1 MQYMQSVDKNTCYM
15 YCSLHFRDE
24 IVGYVILR
32 NPEFLYD
39 HPEQFDIQSALL
51 KRLENLF
58 KQKVLEN
65 TNNELKNLYNHDA
78 LTGLYNRVACNEMVI
93 PMFAEL
99 EAQNVGCTI
108 VFLDVDDFKDINDT
122 YGHQYGDELLKT
134 VARVLDEQKP
144 EGSMVYRFGGDEFI
158 VFIPGDRHD
167 TAEKYIKRVYDIM
180 EQHSLFISHGIIYT
194 RPGSGKSFD
203 DYLVSADTRCI
214 SLSSSTSRKRIA
226 IS

>member
-1 MQYMQSVDKNTCYM
+1 
-15 YCSLHFRDE
+15 
-24 IVGYVILR
+24 
-32 NPEFLYD
+32 
-39 HPEQFDIQSALL
+39 
-51 KRLENLF
+51 
-58 KQKVLEN
+58 
-65 TNNELKNLYNHDA
+65 
-78 LTGLYNRVACNEMVI
+78 
-93 PMFAEL
+93 MFAEL

-194 RPGSGKSFD
+194 RPGSGCLLYTSIEFYYNMDKSYEPEYAYDIKTAVDSFED
-203 DYLVSADTRCI
+203 RLSQKADTNHLKVILIGKTLRNDKAAY
-214 SLSSSTSRKRIA
+214 SDFMEDVYKRQVVLLDKTVAKQGTVKEVFESKEFERIFYTGEE
-226 IS
+226 SWVREEEHK